1 MRLSS
6 IALVA
11 ATFAAG
17 AVLCLLTAVFA
28 VNVIQDNSEISV
40 RQALDR
46 EGMHWAEVEAD
57 GLRVFLTGEAPTEAV
72 RFKALSTAGKVVDAA
87 RIIDTMDVTE
97 TKRLA
102 PPRFSIEILR
112 NDTGISLIGLVP
124 AETDRDALAQ
134 TLTSIA
140 GGAAVTD
147 LLESADH
154 PAPDGWDASVAYA
167 VKALQSLD
175 RAKVSVSANQVEIR
189 AISTSGDA
197 KRKLESG
204 LSRAAPR
211 GLRLSLDISAPRPV
225 ITPFTLRFLIEDGV
239 ARFDACS
246 ADTEVARDR
255 ILRAATRAG
264 LEGKASCTIG
274 LGVPSPKWAIAAE
287 QAIDAVATLGSG
299 AVTFADAD
307 ITLVATESTD
317 EQLFDRTVGELEN
330 TLPDVFALE
339 AVLPQPEEVVEGGI
353 PEFVATLSPEGLLQ
367 LRGRVSD
374 ELSRT
379 TAESFARARFGS
391 NSIYVGAR
399 IDENLPRDWPMRVLT
414 GLEALSNLSNGAVIV
429 QPDMLRITGNTGN
442 VEASSEISRLLLSK
456 LGDAERFEIDV
467 TYQEELDPVAS
478 IPTPEECEAEIQE
491 ILAERKINF
500 EPGSDTPDSA
510 ARDVIDDIAEI
521 LKICGDI
528 RMEIGGH
535 TDSQGREVM
544 NQQLSQSRARAVLN
558 ALRERRVLTAGIS
571 AKGYGE
577 EVPVADNDTEEGR
590 EANRRIEFR
599 LIRPEPADEG
609 ETTLESVE
617 GLFEQ
622 IPEADA
628 DSEEGSNDE

>member
-11 ATFAAG
+11 ATFTAAAG
-17 AVLCLLTAVFA
+17 LCLLTAVFA
-28 VNVIQDNSEISV
+28 VNVIQDNSEIGV

-46 EGMHWAEVEAD
+46 EGLHWAEVEAD

-72 RFKALSTAGKVVDAA
+72 RFKALSIAGTVVDAA

-102 PPRFSIEILR
+102 APTFSIEILR
-112 NDTGISLIGLVP
+112 NDNGISLIGLVP

-134 TLTSIA
+134 KLASMA
-140 GGAAVTD
+140 GGAEVTD

-154 PAPDGWDASVAYA
+154 PMPDGWKASVDFA
-167 VKALQSLD
+167 VRSLQSLD
-175 RAKVSVSANQVEIR
+175 RAKVSVRANQVDIR
-189 AISTSGDA
+189 AISDSGDA
-197 KRKLESG
+197 KRRLETD

-225 ITPFTLRFLIEDGV
+225 ITPFTLRFLIQDGI

-246 ADTEVARDR
+246 ADTEAARDR

-274 LGVPSPKWAIAAE
+274 LGVPSPNWAVAAE

-307 ITLVATESTD
+307 ITLVATEGTD
-317 EQLFDRTVGELEN
+317 QRLFDRTVGELEN
-330 TLPDVFALE
+330 ALPDVFSLNAM
-339 AVLPQPEEVVEGGI
+339 LPQPEQVPAGGT

-374 ELSRT
+374 ELSRA

-391 NSIYVGAR
+391 DSIYVGAR
-399 IDENLPRDWPMRVLT
+399 IDETLPRDWPVRVLT
-414 GLEALSNLSNGAVIV
+414 ALEALSKLSNGAVIV
-429 QPDMLRITGNTGN
+429 EPDMLRISGNTGN
-442 VEASSEISRLLLSK
+442 SEASAEISRLLVDK

-467 TYQEELDPVAS
+467 TYQEKLDPIAG
-478 IPTPEECEAEIQE
+478 IPTPEECEAEIND
-491 ILAERKINF
+491 ILTTQKINF
-500 EPGSDTPDSA
+500 EPGSATPDST
-510 ARDVIDDIAEI
+510 ARGIIDDIAEI
-521 LKICGDI
+521 LKACGDI

-535 TDSQGREVM
+535 TDSQGRDEM
-544 NQQLSQSRARAVLN
+544 NQQLSQSRAQAVLN
-558 ALRERRVLTAGIS
+558 ALRERRVLTANIT
-571 AKGYGE
+571 ATGYGE
-577 EVPVADNDTEEGR
+577 AEPVADNATEEGR
-590 EANRRIEFR
+590 EANRRIEFK
-599 LIRPEPADEG
+599 LIRPEPTPET

-617 GLFEQ
+617 DPTEDVSD
-622 IPEADA
+622 ADA
-628 DSEEGSNDE
+628 ESEEGSNDE